1 MTLVKVIERFCLATN
16 ELCFLAWLIWVT
28 LFYFVLGGFDDEKAV
43 IRTINRNSVVGQ
55 RHRVRGGE
63 KACRARDAGDIL
75 YHRRGGTGA
84 RRDRDA
90 ESGDR
95 SAEGDQSC
103 GERLYLRRLLR
114 GRSRHLLRQL

>member
-43 IRTINRNSVVGQ
+43 IRITRRDPVIGQ

-63 KACRARDAGDIL
+63 EACRA
-75 YHRRGGTGA
+75 
-84 RRDRDA
+84 
-90 ESGDR
+90 
-95 SAEGDQSC
+95 
-103 GERLYLRRLLR
+103 
-114 GRSRHLLRQL
+114 